1 MTTTKKELRQKY
13 QDLNS
18 SGKLHGTI
26 NRAMELRKKREAI
39 AASIPRSVAGR
50 FAKLAEQGRF
60 RRGVATVV
68 PLGDHRFADSYRSA
82 HSRLREWS
90 LGEISVISETKFS
103 MKEIGSNS
111 NWNKKSTFQRGVLVQ
126 SYATCVDFRVAIFR
140 IAGETHKIKAPRGYR
155 WDIDRNG
162 LLLRSRT
169 NRKADYHPTAT
180 ELIGPIRDI
189 VENLK
194 DNLQRRKDAV
204 KKAKQQKQVIE
215 KAEAEGA
222 TVCLR
227 DSIRAGNCSAGS
239 QNWARNHGLNPSRH
253 YRPTEILSLANGDA
267 SRVAIVIAIA
277 MKRHREEMK
286 RGYAQL
292 SDHR

>member
-1 MTTTKKELRQKY
+1 MAAKKELRRKY

-26 NRAMELRKKREAI
+26 KRAMELREKRETNQPVSRVVI
-39 AASIPRSVAGR
+39 AGR

-68 PLGDHRFADSYRSA
+68 PLGDHRFADSYRA
-82 HSRLREWS
+82 CHSRLREWS
-90 LGEISVISETKFS
+90 LGEIAVVSDEKFS

-111 NWNKKSTFQRGVLVQ
+111 DWKKKSTFQRGVRVQ
-126 SYATCVDFRVAIFR
+126 SFATCVDFRVAIFR
-140 IAGETHKIKAPRGYR
+140 IAGETHDIKAPRGYR
-155 WDIDRNG
+155 WDIDSNG
-162 LLLRSRT
+162 LFLRSRT
-169 NRKADYHPTAT
+169 NSNADYHPTAT
-180 ELIGPIRDI
+180 ELLGSIRD
-189 VENLK
+189 VVASLK
-194 DNLQRRKDAV
+194 DNLQRRKDAT
-204 KKAKQQKQVIE
+204 KKAKQQKQVVK

-239 QNWARNHGLNPSRH
+239 QNWARNNGLNPARH
-253 YRPTEILSLANGDA
+253 YQPTEILSLANGDA
-267 SRVAIVIAIA
+267 SRVAIVIAVA

-286 RGYAQL
+286 RGYAHL